1 LEDTGVVETGRPV
14 SSVRERPVFI
24 APIVFLGVPG
34 FSVWIGIADIAFE
47 NSTIRR
53 PGELY
58 GFAVVCEYAFD
69 LLFEVV
75 VGHGEC

>member
-1 LEDTGVVETGRPV
+1 VVDTGGLWRDPV

-24 APIVFLGVPG
+24 APVVLLGLPG

-47 NSTIRR
+47 SPKTWGSR
-53 PGELY
+53 EFY
-58 GFAVVCEYAFD
+58 GPATVCKYAFD

-75 VGHGEC
+75 FGHGEC